1 MKLAIVGKGGVG
13 KTTLA
18 ASLARRLERKGRP
31 VVAVDADPDGNLASA
46 LGVPPERAPEP
57 IVHMRELVLERTGAR
72 DEGWGLMFKLNP
84 KVDDLPERFSVD
96 AGRAASGSSTEATR
110 RGRAVSGSSTE
121 AARRGRAASGSSAE
135 AARRGGVRLL
145 VLGTVET
152 GGKGCMCPEGAV
164 LKALLQHLLLRV
176 EDDVILDME
185 AGLEHMGR
193 ASAAGVD
200 AMIAVVEPGMRSVRT
215 AERVGKLAS
224 DIGVKNVY
232 VVMNRIS
239 DDGQREVLEKA
250 LEGRKVLG
258 VLPVSKALAHADLE
272 GRSAD
277 VDDPAFVGA
286 VDRVGQA
293 LDKEFHHGDT
303 ETRRTAGR

>member
-18 ASLARRLERKGRP
+18 ASLARRLKRKGRS

-46 LGVPPERAPEP
+46 LGVPPEGVPEP

-72 DEGWGLMFKLNP
+72 DEGSGLMFKLNP

-96 AGRAASGSSTEATR
+96 AE
-110 RGRAVSGSSTE
+110 
-121 AARRGRAASGSSAE
+121 
-135 AARRGGVRLL
+135 GVRLL

-152 GGKGCMCPEGAV
+152 GGSGCMCPEGAV

-193 ASAAGVD
+193 ASASGVD

-224 DIGVKNVY
+224 DIGLKKVY

-239 DDGQREVLEKA
+239 EDGEREALEKA
-250 LEGRKVLG
+250 LGDRTVLG
-258 VLPVSKALAHADLE
+258 VLPFSRALARADLE
-272 GRSAD
+272 GRSVD

-293 LDKEFHHGDT
+293 LEEVLSRWGAAT
-303 ETRRTAGR
+303 

>member
-1 MKLAIVGKGGVG
+1 LTLNRGGASLRQLGKGGVG

-46 LGVPPERAPEP
+46 LGVPPERVPEP
-57 IVHMRELVLERTGAR
+57 VVHMRELVLERTGAR

-84 KVDDLPERFSVD
+84 KVDDLPERFAVD
-96 AGRAASGSSTEATR
+96 AE
-110 RGRAVSGSSTE
+110 
-121 AARRGRAASGSSAE
+121 
-135 AARRGGVRLL
+135 GVRLL

-200 AMIAVVEPGMRSVRT
+200 AMVAVVEPGMRSVRT

-232 VVMNRIS
+232 VVMNRVS
-239 DDGQREVLEKA
+239 DDGERDVLEKALEKA

-258 VLPVSKALAHADLE
+258 VLPVSKALARADLE

-286 VDRVGQA
+286 VDRVGEA
-293 LDKEFHHGDT
+293 LDDIYRQERQ
-303 ETRRTAGR
+303 ERQEAGRT